1 VAASIYLRSA
11 VTCYYVLKIHFGR
24 CLIIMILNLSI
35 QVSMHA
41 YNIYSV
47 LLEQTSFQVEKS
59 VSFLN
64 SIRNVRRLLVAISL
78 GGCAHVMSLFL
89 L

>member
-1 VAASIYLRSA
+1 
-11 VTCYYVLKIHFGR
+11 
-24 CLIIMILNLSI
+24 
-35 QVSMHA
+35 MHA

-89 L
+89 LYIKLYPLLLLLPRIYPQYETNRISQD